1 MSRIR
6 GGVGIAALPPEDDHH
21 GQLLWSRCSCAWHR
35 AVLRFGQLDA
45 RATQRQL
52 AELLKES
59 ERESTPTS
67 LRWDL
72 VRDWYRYDLRPPED
86 GLGGGHDA

>member
-1 MSRIR
+1 MSRRR

-35 AVLRFGQLDA
+35 AVLQFGQLDA
-45 RATQRQL
+45 GATQRQL
-52 AELLKES
+52 ADLLNEPLITP
-59 ERESTPTS
+59 STTN

-72 VRDWYRYDLRPPED
+72 WRSLRYDLRPPED
-86 GLGGGHDA
+86 DFSGGHDA

>member
-1 MSRIR
+1 MSRRR

-35 AVLRFGQLDA
+35 AVLRFGRLDA

-52 AELLKES
+52 AELLKDS
-59 ERESTPTS
+59 ERESSTAS

-72 VRDWYRYDLRPPED
+72 WRSLRYDLRPPED
-86 GLGGGHDA
+86 GFSGGHDA

>member
-1 MSRIR
+1 M
-6 GGVGIAALPPEDDHH
+6 GIAALPPEDDHH

-72 VRDWYRYDLRPPED
+72 WRSLRYDMRPPED
-86 GLGGGHDA
+86 DFSGGHDA

>member
-1 MSRIR
+1 M
-6 GGVGIAALPPEDDHH
+6 GIAALPPEDDHH

-52 AELLKES
+52 AELLKDS
-59 ERESTPTS
+59 ERESSTAS

-72 VRDWYRYDLRPPED
+72 WRSLRYDLRPPED
-86 GLGGGHDA
+86 GFSGGHDA